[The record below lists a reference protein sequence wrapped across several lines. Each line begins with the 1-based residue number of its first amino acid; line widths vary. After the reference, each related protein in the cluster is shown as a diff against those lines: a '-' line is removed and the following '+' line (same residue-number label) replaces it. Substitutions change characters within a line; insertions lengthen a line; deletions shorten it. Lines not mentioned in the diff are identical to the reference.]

1 MQYPYIR
8 LYGILSAMASFMAP
22 GRDDGGLIW
31 CGGAELRSFFAGGLA
46 ALERCAVAID
56 KLNVF
61 PVPDGDTGTNLMR
74 TLAGAMQAAGEG
86 SSDEIGVVA
95 ERLASAALRHAR
107 GNSGTIFAQLCAGL
121 AQAFAGQRRA
131 GAGAWAGAWELA
143 ATTARDS
150 VNAPVDGTILT
161 VARDAAAAARAASA
175 TTRELIPV
183 WEAMVAAAD
192 ATVAR
197 TPRMLAVLER
207 ASVVDAGALG
217 LALFLR
223 GGVSAFTGEPL
234 PDPAT
239 LAQPSDATRRV
250 IEDASF
256 PRYCTQFLL
265 RASGIDTSGLAARL
279 AAYGDS
285 LDIADIADIADAADA
300 GGAGRARLTHVH
312 LHADD
317 PDAVVA
323 YASTL
328 GAVSGLK
335 VEDMRRQRALFLS
348 GAEEP
353 DAVAMIAIA
362 SGDGMRR
369 LFESLFGVVAVV
381 GRPEEL
387 DAALARVRA
396 RGTDGSRREI
406 LVLAND
412 EQVAAGLTRRA
423 GPPGRDVVVVPTRSG
438 PEGVAA
444 ALAFD
449 PGTSAERNA
458 EAMTQAARRVRAVRV
473 AASTHLLDASEAAL
487 ARLTGDDT
495 DASGLVTMYYGSG
508 VSRAE
513 IAELAARIER
523 RFPGLETEVIA
534 GGQPDCPLWI
544 ALESDER

>member
-1 MQYPYIR
+1 M
-8 LYGILSAMASFMAP
+8 LP
-22 GRDDGGLIW
+22 GREDGRLIR
-31 CGGAELRSFFAGGLA
+31 CGGAELRLFFAGGLA
-46 ALERCAVAID
+46 ALERCAIAID

-74 TLAGAMQAAGEG
+74 TVAGAMQVGG
-86 SSDEIGVVA
+86 DDSSDEIGVVA
-95 ERLASAALRHAR
+95 ERLASAALHHAR

-131 GAGAWAGAWELA
+131 DASAWAGAWELA
-143 ATTARDS
+143 ATTARSS

-175 TTRELIPV
+175 TTRELMPV

-197 TPRMLAVLER
+197 TPQMLAVLEQ

-223 GGVSAFTGEPL
+223 GAVSAFTGEPL

-239 LAQPSDATRRV
+239 LMQPSDATRRV

-265 RASGIDTSGLAARL
+265 HASGIDTSELAVQL
-279 AAYGDS
+279 ATYGDS
-285 LDIADIADIADAADA
+285 LDIAAA
-300 GGAGRARLTHVH
+300 GAAEHSRLTHVH
-312 LHADD
+312 LHTDD

-323 YASTL
+323 YASAL
-328 GAVSGLK
+328 GSVSGLK
-335 VEDMRRQRALFLS
+335 VEDMQRQRAMLLS

-353 DAVAMIAIA
+353 DRIAMVAVA

-387 DAALARVRA
+387 DAALARVRT
-396 RGTDGSRREI
+396 RSDGSNREI

-412 EQVAAGLTRRA
+412 EQVAAGLTSRIDLR
-423 GPPGRDVVVVPTRSG
+423 GRNIVVVPTRSV

-449 PGTSAERNA
+449 PGTSAEQNA
-458 EAMTQAARRVRAVRV
+458 EAMTQAARRVHAVCV
-473 AASTHLLDASEAAL
+473 ATSTSLLDASEAAL
-487 ARLTGDDT
+487 ARLVGDGT

-534 GGQPDCPLWI
+534 GGQPDCPIWI

>member
-1 MQYPYIR
+1 
-8 LYGILSAMASFMAP
+8 MASFMLP
-22 GRDDGGLIW
+22 GHNLPGHDRGELIG
-31 CGGAELRSFFAGGLA
+31 CGGAELRLFFAGGLA
-46 ALERCAVAID
+46 ALERCALAID

-74 TLAGAMQAAGEG
+74 TVAGAMQVAGED

-95 ERLASAALRHAR
+95 EQLASAALHHAR

-131 GAGAWAGAWELA
+131 DAGAWAGAWELA
-143 ATTARDS
+143 ATTARNS

-175 TTRELIPV
+175 TARGLVPV
-183 WEAMVAAAD
+183 WQAMVAAAD
-192 ATVAR
+192 ATVAQ

-223 GGVSAFTGEPL
+223 GAVGAFTGEPL

-239 LAQPSDATRRV
+239 LMQPSDATRRV

-265 RASGIDTSGLAARL
+265 HAPGIDTSGLATRL
-279 AAYGDS
+279 ASYGDS
-285 LDIADIADIADAADA
+285 LDIAAPAAAD
-300 GGAGRARLTHVH
+300 GAERARLTHIH
-312 LHADD
+312 LHTDD
-317 PDAVVA
+317 PDTVVA

-335 VEDMRRQRALFLS
+335 VEDMQRQRAMLLS

-396 RGTDGSRREI
+396 RRADGSNREI

-412 EQVAAGLTRRA
+412 EQAAAGLTSRIDPR
-423 GPPGRDVVVVPTRSG
+423 GRDFVVVPTRND
-438 PEGVAA
+438 PEGIAA

-449 PGTSAERNA
+449 PGTSAEGNA
-458 EAMTQAARRVRAVRV
+458 EAMIQAARRVHAVCV
-473 AASTHLLDASEAAL
+473 ASPTPLLAASEAAL
-487 ARLTGDDT
+487 AQLVGDGGDDAE
-495 DASGLVTMYYGSG
+495 ASGLVTMYYGSG